1 MVGLAV
7 LLGIG
12 IVAAHD
18 KAVAGETRLLMP
30 GPRLLNSNWAIIAS
44 LPRLMGHPRHHQKAG
59 RLYGRSD
66 RIVNNITMAI
76 MNKIMMIG
84 PVWKRG

>member
-18 KAVAGETRLLMP
+18 KAVAGETRLL
-30 GPRLLNSNWAIIAS
+30 NDYYI
-44 LPRLMGHPRHHQKAG
+44 Q
-59 RLYGRSD
+59 
-66 RIVNNITMAI
+66 
-76 MNKIMMIG
+76 IG
-84 PVWKRG
+84 P

>member
-18 KAVAGETRLLMP
+18 KAVAGETRLL
-30 GPRLLNSNWAIIAS
+30 NAQNQIIKFK
-44 LPRLMGHPRHHQKAG
+44 LGHNCQATTDGTTK
-59 RLYGRSD
+59 
-66 RIVNNITMAI
+66 
-76 MNKIMMIG
+76 
-84 PVWKRG
+84 KRADCMEDQTELSTTSRWPS

>member
-18 KAVAGETRLLMP
+18 KAVAGETRLLNAQNQIIKFKLGHNCQATTDGTSP
-30 GPRLLNSNWAIIAS
+30 PPPKSGPI
-44 LPRLMGHPRHHQKAG
+44 
-59 RLYGRSD
+59 
-66 RIVNNITMAI
+66 
-76 MNKIMMIG
+76 
-84 PVWKRG
+84 VWKIRQNCQQHHDCHHE

>member
-30 GPRLLNSNWAIIAS
+30 RPRLLNSNWAIIAR
-44 LPRLMGHPRHHQKAG
+44 PRLMGHPRHHQKAG

-76 MNKIMMIG
+76 MNKTMTIG
-84 PVWKRG
+84 PVWRRG